1 MGKMNYFFVAVLVYL
16 FATNIST
23 AQVGI
28 GTTTPEAHLDLSS
41 TSAGLLIPRGALT
54 SLVDVT
60 TFTNPQGGGPVESTL
75 IYNDGTGGVAT
86 PGFYYWDGTE
96 WVMLTTKPS
105 SDWTVL
111 GNTGTNPT
119 TNFVGTRDANALAF
133 RTNNTEHVRIAT
145 DGKVGIGETNPT
157 NGTLEVKGNLVI
169 GDTYTGGN
177 GVAQPGGLTIE
188 GRTIMGDDDFFYA
201 VDKLVVYGNTNWVPT
216 GATST
221 DNGNGLIY
229 AVNGYTFDGTAIY
242 GEDNDGGIGVDGAV
256 NGPATNRPTG
266 TRGYDTGGNGIGVVG
281 ISADDGVTP
290 TTGYIGVQG
299 VESTGNGWA
308 VLGIGDIGAT
318 GDGLFN
324 LSDARLKKNIT
335 PFNNALSIVNQL
347 EAKKYYM
354 ITDGKYK
361 NAGFAKG
368 EQIGFLAQDL
378 EAILPG
384 LVKNAPLPLNDA
396 RFTKE
401 DLTKNPKLRNVQET
415 VIDVKAVNYTKL
427 IPILTQAIKEQ
438 QAQIK
443 ALQEKVETLENK

>member
-1 MGKMNYFFVAVLVYL
+1 MGKMNYFFVAVLAYV
-16 FATNIST
+16 FATNMAT

-41 TSAGLLIPRGALT
+41 TSAGLLIPRGGLL

-75 IYNDGTGGVAT
+75 IYNDGTGGVVT

-111 GNTGTNPT
+111 GNSGTDPS
-119 TNFVGTRDANALAF
+119 TNFVGTRDANALVF

-145 DGKVGIGETNPT
+145 DGKVGIGENNPT

-221 DNGNGLIY
+221 DNGNGLVY

-256 NGPATNRPTG
+256 DGPSTNRPTG
-266 TRGYDTGGNGIGVVG
+266 ARGYDTGGNGYGIRG
-281 ISADDGVTP
+281 ISANSGTAPTAGFVGVQAVEST
-290 TTGYIGVQG
+290 TTGYALFVSGDQNT
-299 VESTGNGWA
+299 TGT
-308 VLGIGDIGAT
+308 I
-318 GDGLFN
+318 FN
-324 LSDARLKKNIT
+324 TSDARLKKNIK
-335 PFNNALSIVNQL
+335 NLDNALEIVNQL
-347 EAKKYYM
+347 QPKTYEMKN
-354 ITDGKYK
+354 DGIYK
-361 NAGFAKG
+361 NAGFSKN
-368 EQIGFLAQDL
+368 EQIGFLAQDV
-378 EAILPG
+378 EQILPN
-384 LVKNAPLPLNDA
+384 LVKDGPLVLNNNLY
-396 RFTKE
+396 TKE
-401 DLTKNPKLRNVQET
+401 DLSKNPKLRNEEDQ
-415 VIDVKAVNYTKL
+415 VIQAKAVSYTQL

-438 QAQIK
+438 QVQIK
-443 ALQEKVETLENK
+443 ALQEKIEALENK